1 MSALP
6 VYEVQFVPIERRL
19 IDRRNA
25 PMNAALPAAVQTD
38 RRVIFGRRGEE
49 LKMSY
54 LKK

>member
-1 MSALP
+1 MPALP

-25 PMNAALPAAVQTD
+25 PKNSTLPAAIQTD

-49 LKMSY
+49 QKMAY